1 MDKSFVCYQDLMAL
15 GFKQHTARDIIR
27 QAKQR
32 MVQKGYPLY
41 LNRNLGR
48 VPRSVV
54 ESIFGS
60 PMNGAVENE

>member
-1 MDKSFVCYQDLMAL
+1 MTLSS
-15 GFKQHTARDIIR
+15 TPRDIIR

-54 ESIFGS
+54 ESILGS

>member
-15 GFKQHTARDIIR
+15 GFKQHTARDII
-27 QAKQR
+27 KR

-54 ESIFGS
+54 ESILGS

>member
-1 MDKSFVCYQDLMAL
+1 MAL

-54 ESIFGS
+54 ESILGS
-60 PMNGAVENE
+60 PINGAVENE

>member
-1 MDKSFVCYQDLMAL
+1 
-15 GFKQHTARDIIR
+15 
-27 QAKQR
+27 

-54 ESIFGS
+54 ESILGS